1 MDQCLHGCTV
11 GLINI
16 ATKTPA
22 PVPLGEGLS
31 IVPSKEW
38 WNPVELELEFWLQYL
53 SPTVISCKTPA
64 QLVDSLVL

>member
-1 MDQCLHGCTV
+1 MSHPRVIVANDDLRKRIIV

-31 IVPSKEW
+31 IVHVSSKEW
-38 WNPVELELEFWLQYL
+38 WNLVELELEF
-53 SPTVISCKTPA
+53 
-64 QLVDSLVL
+64 

>member
-1 MDQCLHGCTV
+1 MKQPIHIYSVAHASDYIIYTV

-31 IVPSKEW
+31 IVSSKEW

-53 SPTVISCKTPA
+53 
-64 QLVDSLVL
+64 